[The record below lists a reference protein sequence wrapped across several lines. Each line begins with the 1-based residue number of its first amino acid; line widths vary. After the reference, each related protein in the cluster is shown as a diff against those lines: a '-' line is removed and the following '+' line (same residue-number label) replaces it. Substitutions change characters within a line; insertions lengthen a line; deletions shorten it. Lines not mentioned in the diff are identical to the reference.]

1 MRFGLND
8 DTVKRIA
15 ALAFHAKGDMLGNIS
30 GIYRNITEPETI
42 SMIANAHET
51 DAMLHRFKDKDE
63 ENSFK
68 VYLAKA
74 SAINRGTLDPK
85 PETVSSI
92 NKSSKRNKIAT
103 PEA

>member
-42 SMIANAHET
+42 SLIANAHET

-85 PETVSSI
+85 PETVD
-92 NKSSKRNKIAT
+92 KVSSKRNKIAT